1 MTNQTTTGKK
11 FQQSWSV
18 DISHFNL
25 IYTFILLR
33 AASPKYQL
41 DLEKA
46 KKIEFLQTHPEWSP
60 TATSYKNIVLSL
72 MNQK

>member
-46 KKIEFLQTHPEWSP
+46 KKIEFLQTHPE
-60 TATSYKNIVLSL
+60 
-72 MNQK
+72 